1 MAQNPSKH
9 QHDNPTPDRQAD
21 RPRSDRGQLAEDRD
35 AEPQGSGRADGRDV
49 PPDTADRG
57 LESPWMGGG

>member
-1 MAQNPSKH
+1 VAQNPSKH

-21 RPRSDRGQLAEDRD
+21 RQRNDRGPLAEDRD
-35 AEPQGSGRADGRDV
+35 AEPQGSGRTEGRDV
-49 PPDTADRG
+49 PPDDADRG